1 MQVKPSRLAE
11 DIQAQPKSLACV
23 LEQQRGNGQSLL
35 LRAASL
41 LRAAERILITGIG
54 ASMFAS
60 IALENFLCS
69 RGIDAV
75 VVEAGEML
83 HYRHKAY
90 RNAVVIIVSRSGESI
105 EITRLLLALK
115 GRFPIIGVVN
125 EPGSMLS
132 READVSLHIGSL
144 CDEMVAIQT
153 YTGTLLALRLLGSA
167 VVNELDVAMAEA
179 EAGLPAFS
187 QLVASCF
194 AELHQWDSFLE
205 ADTIVHLLGR
215 GPSCASASEGAL
227 LLNEIAKAPA
237 VGMPA
242 ASFRH
247 GPVELVDPRFRG
259 LIFAPFGCTRE
270 LNVALAQDLVR
281 FGGRVRIIGPSQPDV
296 SDLEWLRTPAVP
308 ETVAPL
314 FEIIPV
320 QVAALRLAQLRGIPA
335 GSFRYAPQVARDEA
349 VFTSA

>member
-23 LEQQRGNGQSLL
+23 LEQQRGNGLSPL

-75 VVEAGEML
+75 VVEAAEML
-83 HYRHKAY
+83 HYRHNAY
-90 RNAVVIIVSRSGESI
+90 RNAAIIMVSRSGESI

-115 GRFPIIGVVN
+115 GRFPIVGVVN
-125 EPGSMLS
+125 EPASVLS

-167 VVNELDVAMAEA
+167 VVNELDVVLAEA
-179 EAGLPAFS
+179 EAILPAFS
-187 QLVASCF
+187 HFVTSCF
-194 AELHQWDSFLE
+194 ADIHQWDSFLE

-247 GPVELVDPRFRG
+247 GPVELVDPGFRG
-259 LIFAPFGCTRE
+259 LIFAPSGCTRE
-270 LNVALAQDLVR
+270 LNVALARDLVR
-281 FGGRVRIIGPSQPDV
+281 FGGRVRIVGPSQPNV

-308 ETVAPL
+308 EMVAPL

-320 QVAALRLAQLRGIPA
+320 QVAALRLAQLRCIPA